1 MFDELKEHNQEKQ
14 NEILAQLQKGRLVLG
29 FSHQLEE
36 MYSQHI
42 RKRILQRTPM
52 IAITSISFLFIFAI
66 LDQYMLPQS
75 MAIETAIVRTLVIS
89 PIIFIA
95 CFWLYIKPPRFYL
108 LPYSFA
114 FLSGSL
120 SVVWVIWLAH
130 SQGVLLP
137 YEGLMITMMYGFVM
151 MGLPVRWACGLN
163 AITLV
168 AYILTDPLYL
178 LDITTYTNNV
188 MFLTSMYLA
197 GLVSAAILSHTQ
209 RNQFLHQELLNLSE
223 ERAKLDLK
231 AKNKYLA
238 VASHDLR
245 QPLQAINMMAEQLC
259 SENTTESDQ
268 LLKLRS
274 AATSLTNMFDQL
286 LDSSRVNLDL
296 IKIENEP
303 VRLSILFDQ
312 IISAYTIAYK
322 RHGIDLVYQRIDE
335 CVYGDYSA
343 IQRIMNNLLQNA
355 LVHSQATCV
364 EVYARKDGDF
374 LTIVIKDNGCGIAK
388 VDRSI
393 AFEEFTKLKANSKDQ
408 GIGVGLSIVKKL
420 VKAQGFELE
429 LISDTGCE
437 FRVTMPLCVD
447 QIVVENPK
455 SGESILIIEDDESTS
470 NKYADWFALWGWE
483 FNIVNNIK
491 LAKTYLEEKP
501 LHILTD
507 WNLPDGIGQEIL
519 DFIDGQKKQD
529 SSYAPSIIVISAN
542 EKLEKTFT
550 LDCEYLVKPI
560 TASRLRAL
568 LLKNN

>member
-1 MFDELKEHNQEKQ
+1 MFDELKEHNQENQ
-14 NEILAQLQKGRLVLG
+14 NEILALLQKGRLVLG
-29 FSHQLEE
+29 FPHQLEE
-36 MYSQHI
+36 KYSQHI

-66 LDQYMLPQS
+66 LDQFMLPKS

-168 AYILTDPLYL
+168 AYILTDSLYF
-178 LDITTYTNNV
+178 LDITTYINNV

-259 SENTTESDQ
+259 SEDTKESDR

-296 IKIENEP
+296 IRIENEP
-303 VRLSILFDQ
+303 VRLSILLDQ
-312 IISAYTIAYK
+312 IMSAYTVTYK
-322 RHGIDLVYQRIDE
+322 NHNIDLNYQRIDE

-343 IQRIMNNLLQNA
+343 IQRIINNLLQNA

-364 EVYARKDGDF
+364 EVYALKDGEF
-374 LTIVIKDNGCGIAK
+374 LTIVIKDDGCGISEM
-388 VDRSI
+388 DRSI
-393 AFEEFTKLKANSKDQ
+393 AFEEFTKLNANSKDQ
-408 GIGVGLSIVKKL
+408 GLGVGLSIVKKL
-420 VKAQGFELE
+420 VKAQGFDLQLRSE
-429 LISDTGCE
+429 SGCE
-437 FRVTMPLCVD
+437 FRVTMPICAD
-447 QIVVENPK
+447 QIVVEK
-455 SGESILIIEDDESTS
+455 TTLGASILIIEDDQSTS
-470 NKYADWFALWGWE
+470 NKYANWFTLWGWE

-491 LAKTYLEEKP
+491 LAKAYLEEKP
-501 LHILTD
+501 LYILTD
-507 WNLPDGIGQEIL
+507 WNLPDGIGQDIFN
-519 DFIDGQKKQD
+519 FIEGLKDQD
-529 SSYAPSIIVISAN
+529 INYNPSIIVVSSH
-542 EKLEKTFT
+542 EQLEKSFT
-550 LDCEYLVKPI
+550 LECEYLVKPI

-568 LLKNN
+568 LVKQT